1 MAISEMPIDESVY
14 VQMSHRDL
22 WKPNYSDS
30 GYTISVKTLEV
41 HELITQL
48 SLNLATGPPYLSPTT
63 LFFFKIS
70 SISCNS
76 SSVNRTSLVFSSTLA
91 SVLGHSGGVLGLGER
106 AGAISTLTIPWMGS
120 EAALLHQLPSL
131 CA

>member
-41 HELITQL
+41 RELITQH
-48 SLNLATGPPYLSPTT
+48 SLNLATGTPYLSPTT

-70 SISCNS
+70 SI

-91 SVLGHSGGVLGLGER
+91 SVLGHSGGVWGLGER

-120 EAALLHQLPSL
+120 EAALQRQLPSL
-131 CA
+131 RA